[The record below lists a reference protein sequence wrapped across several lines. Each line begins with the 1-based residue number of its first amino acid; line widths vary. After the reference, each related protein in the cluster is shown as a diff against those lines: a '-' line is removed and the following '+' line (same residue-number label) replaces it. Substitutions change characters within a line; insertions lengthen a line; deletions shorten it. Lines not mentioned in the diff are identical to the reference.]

1 MGNILARESDI
12 AAGARPQKHDLGHLR
27 HVASAIIPAA
37 ALTLVLA
44 GCHHKSSANTQLLD
58 RSGMDFSSVQQIR
71 QLNVNAAEV
80 AEILKMHDA
89 GFPDQSSVQA
99 VQIAH
104 SHGQVF
110 RADDIIGMRQAGMSE
125 QMVFELA
132 GMSDFGRDAG
142 ELEAMHL
149 AGLSDAI
156 LMEVAR
162 HRAAGKPV
170 LSGASL
176 ADLKNAGV
184 RGATLLELVRR
195 GVPDSEGK
203 ALLVSRRHGASDA
216 QLLHRFA
223 GS

>member
-1 MGNILARESDI
+1 MGNIRAKQFQAGHATQTRMARACI
-12 AAGARPQKHDLGHLR
+12 T
-27 HVASAIIPAA
+27 VAVCLSGFSII
-37 ALTLVLA
+37 LA
-44 GCHHKSSANTQLLD
+44 GCHHASSANTQLLD
-58 RSGMDFSSVQQIR
+58 RSGMDFASVQQIR
-71 QLNVNAAEV
+71 ALNVNAVEV
-80 AEILKMHDA
+80 GEILKMRDA
-89 GFPDQSSVQA
+89 GFPDESCVEA

-104 SHGQVF
+104 KEGQPF
-110 RADDIIGMRQAGMSE
+110 RADDIIGLKKAGMGQE
-125 QMVFELA
+125 MIFELA
-132 GMSDFGRDAG
+132 AMPDFGRNAG

-156 LMEVAR
+156 VLEVAR
-162 HRAAGKPV
+162 RRAADKPV

-203 ALLVSRRHGASDA
+203 AMLVSRRHGATDA
-216 QLLHRFA
+216 QLLHHFS

>member
-1 MGNILARESDI
+1 MGNIFARESGTG
-12 AAGARPQKHDLGHLR
+12 AGGRPRKRDLSHLR
-27 HVASAIIPAA
+27 QVASAIIAA
-37 ALTLVLA
+37 VLTLVLS
-44 GCHHKSSANTQLLD
+44 GCRHKSSASTQLLD

-71 QLNVNAAEV
+71 ELNVNTAEV
-80 AEILKMHDA
+80 SEILKMHDA
-89 GFPDQSSVQA
+89 GFPDQSCVQA
-99 VQIAH
+99 VKIAH
-104 SHGQVF
+104 THGQVF

-156 LMEVAR
+156 VMEVAR
-162 HRAAGKPV
+162 HRAEGKPV

-184 RGATLLELVRR
+184 RGATLLELARR

-203 ALLVSRRHGASDA
+203 ALLASRRHGASDA
-216 QLLHRFA
+216 QLLHHFT

>member
-1 MGNILARESDI
+1 MGKVLASRSGNV
-12 AAGARPQKHDLGHLR
+12 AGVRPRKRDLR
-27 HVASAIIPAA
+27 CRASTVIFATAV
-37 ALTLVLA
+37 TFVLA

-58 RSGMDFSSVQQIR
+58 RSGMDFTSVQQIR
-71 QLNVNAAEV
+71 ELNVSVAEV

-89 GFPDQSSVQA
+89 GFPDSSCVQA

-104 SHGQVF
+104 NHGQVF
-110 RADDIIGMRQAGMSE
+110 RADDIIGMTKAGMSE

-132 GMSDFGRDAG
+132 AMPDFGRDAG

-156 LMEVAR
+156 VMEVAR
-162 HRAAGKPV
+162 RRTEGKPV

-184 RGATLLELVRR
+184 RNATLLELVRQ

-203 ALLVSRRHGASDA
+203 ALLASRRRGAKDA
-216 QLLHRFA
+216 QLLHHFT